1 MVPDEFGARRL
12 IQTLEAGA
20 GGCIIEP
27 VSQATDRDNLR
38 LSLCLLP
45 GVQRASPALAELP
58 PHRGTMSK
66 MPAKKKSCF
75 QITSVTTAQVASSIT
90 EDTESLDD
98 PDESRTEDVSSEIF
112 DVSRATDY
120 GPEDVCERSSS
131 EETLNNVGDAETPG
145 AVSPNLLLDG
155 QLAAAA
161 AGAATASPPA
171 AANGGALPKSTAVP
185 QVAAVQIPSAT
196 AGGSSAQVSAPG
208 TMSQTA
214 AAACSS
220 RFRVIKLDHGT
231 GEPYRRGRWT
241 CMEFYDRDLDSSG
254 VLARTGDC
262 IRHSSTFEQAAQ
274 ERDSGLGA
282 TGGSIVMSAVPAS
295 AHGPE
300 SLADSSLTAVSQLLQ
315 AEKMNQ
321 PSLQQP
327 NFVIGQQQPI
337 GGAIPQ
343 STAQPMYSGA
353 TITSQQTMVPP
364 QQTQPQVNAQSVV
377 QGGPNGKGMSPANVT
392 AQPSMLM
399 SQQPVQQANI
409 PVTQPQ
415 QFAYSQ
421 PQIPPGHL
429 LPTQSSGQTEY
440 IQHMTVMQSQGTIQQ
455 ATTGS
460 VPSTGASSLP
470 VGQVTGQNPSPV
482 GAPIIGVSP
491 QPSETM
497 GQGSG
502 LMQSG
507 QTPPSQTVILQ
518 PGGVVQQ
525 SIGHSGVVQ
534 QKSMTQHQMSGSS
547 QVSGMPSAPHTV
559 VSGVQNVPAVV
570 PGTSVPSVST
580 TSVTMP
586 NVPVTLV
593 QSQLTSHTSVT
604 RSSSVVQQ
612 HVGLSLMQGTTN
624 VLTNLSQSN
633 LGQFQTQ
640 TQPSI
645 GQIDDTRRKSEPLPQ
660 PPLSLIA
667 ESKPL
672 VKPPIPDTLT
682 NPLHLPATTPMN
694 SLASSVFGISIP
706 VDGDED
712 SASGASVVA
721 IDNKIEQ
728 AMDLVKSHLMYA
740 VREEVEV
747 LKEQIKELIERNS
760 LLERENALLKSLSN
774 NDQLSQLSTQQ
785 AIPSSTSQLQT
796 VIAQPPQP
804 TQPPQQPN
812 VSSA

>member
-1 MVPDEFGARRL
+1 
-12 IQTLEAGA
+12 
-20 GGCIIEP
+20 
-27 VSQATDRDNLR
+27 
-38 LSLCLLP
+38 
-45 GVQRASPALAELP
+45 
-58 PHRGTMSK
+58 MSK

-131 EETLNNVGDAETPG
+131 EETLNNVGEAETPSS
-145 AVSPNLLLDG
+145 VSPNLVLDG
-155 QLAAAA
+155 QLAVTA
-161 AGAATASPPA
+161 AGAAAGP
-171 AANGGALPKSTAVP
+171 NGGAVPKSSAVP
-185 QVAAVQIPSAT
+185 LPAVAPGAAVGGGSGAQAALPSTGPSAP
-196 AGGSSAQVSAPG
+196 AAPG
-208 TMSQTA
+208 AMSQTA

-241 CMEFYDRDLDSSG
+241 CMEYYDRDSDG
-254 VLARTGDC
+254 GAVLGRTGDC

-282 TGGSIVMSAVPAS
+282 TGGSVVISAVPAS
-295 AHGPE
+295 AHGPD
-300 SLADSSLTAVSQLLQ
+300 SIADSSLAAVSQLLQ
-315 AEKMNQ
+315 TEKMNQ
-321 PSLQQP
+321 SSLQQP
-327 NFVIGQQQPI
+327 SFVIGQQQQPQQPV
-337 GGAIPQ
+337 GGAVPQ
-343 STAQPMYSGA
+343 SAAQPVFSGA
-353 TITSQQTMVPP
+353 SGASQQMIVP
-364 QQTQPQVNAQSVV
+364 QQPQVNP
-377 QGGPNGKGMSPANVT
+377 QGVSQAGPNGKGMAPPSVT
-392 AQPSMLM
+392 VGQSSIPVAQ
-399 SQQPVQQANI
+399 QQVQQANI

-421 PQIPPGHL
+421 SQIPPVHL
-429 LPTQSSGQTEY
+429 LPTQPPGQAEY
-440 IQHMTVMQSQGTIQQ
+440 MQHMTIMQSQGAIQQ
-455 ATTGS
+455 AATS
-460 VPSTGASSLP
+460 SAPSTVASSLP
-470 VGQVTGQNPSPV
+470 VGQVGGQSAAPGEAAAP
-482 GAPIIGVSP
+482 GA
-491 QPSETM
+491 
-497 GQGSG
+497 G
-502 LMQSG
+502 LLQSG
-507 QTPPSQTVILQ
+507 QAQASQPGLPSQPAGPQ
-518 PGGVVQQ
+518 PGSVVQPGL
-525 SIGHSGVVQ
+525 GHSGVVQ
-534 QKSMTQHQMSGSS
+534 QKSVTQHPMGGSS
-547 QVSGMPSAPHTV
+547 QVSGVPGAPHAV
-559 VSGVQNVPAVV
+559 LPGVQSVPAAV

-580 TSVTMP
+580 TASVTMP

-593 QSQLTSHTSVT
+593 QSQLTSHPAAS
-604 RSSSVVQQ
+604 RSPGAVQSQ
-612 HVGLSLMQGTTN
+612 HVAHSMMQGAPGAPAS
-624 VLTNLSQSN
+624 LPQAN

-640 TQPSI
+640 AQSLA

-667 ESKPL
+667 ENKPL
-672 VKPPIPDTLT
+672 VKPPIPDTLA
-682 NPLHLPATTPMN
+682 NPLQLPASTPMN

-747 LKEQIKELIERNS
+747 LKEQIKELVERNS

-774 NDQLSQLSTQQ
+774 TEQLSQL
-785 AIPSSTSQLQT
+785 
-796 VIAQPPQP
+796 PQP
-804 TQPPQQPN
+804 GPAPAPAQPN

>member
-1 MVPDEFGARRL
+1 
-12 IQTLEAGA
+12 
-20 GGCIIEP
+20 
-27 VSQATDRDNLR
+27 
-38 LSLCLLP
+38 
-45 GVQRASPALAELP
+45 
-58 PHRGTMSK
+58 MSK

-131 EETLNNVGDAETPG
+131 EETLNNVGDADTPG

-161 AGAATASPPA
+161 AGAAAAPPPA
-171 AANGGALPKSTAVP
+171 AANGGAMPKSANVP
-185 QVAAVQIPSAT
+185 QVTAAQIPSAA
-196 AGGSSAQVSAPG
+196 AGGSSAQASAPG
-208 TMSQTA
+208 TMSQSTA
-214 AAACSS
+214 GACSS

-241 CMEFYDRDLDSSG
+241 CMEFYDRDPDSSG

-282 TGGSIVMSAVPAS
+282 TGGSMVMSVVPAS
-295 AHGPE
+295 AQGPE

-315 AEKMNQ
+315 TEKMNQ

-327 NFVIGQQQPI
+327 NFVIGQQQQLQQPI

-353 TITSQQTMVPP
+353 TVTSQQTVVLP
-364 QQTQPQVNAQSVV
+364 QQTQSQVNIQSV
-377 QGGPNGKGMSPANVT
+377 QGAPNGKGMPPPNVT
-392 AQPSMLM
+392 VAQPSMPM
-399 SQQPVQQANI
+399 SQQQVQQANV

-415 QFAYSQ
+415 QFAYPQ
-421 PQIPPGHL
+421 PQIPPVHL
-429 LPTQSSGQTEY
+429 LPTQASGQTEY
-440 IQHMTVMQSQGTIQQ
+440 MQHMTVTQSQGTIQQ
-455 ATTGS
+455 PTTSS
-460 VPSTGASSLP
+460 VPSTGASSLS
-470 VGQVTGQNPSPV
+470 VGQVAGQNPSPV
-482 GAPIIGVSP
+482 GAPMMGVSP
-491 QPSETM
+491 QPSEAV

-507 QTPPSQTVILQ
+507 QTPPSQSVIPQL
-518 PGGVVQQ
+518 GGVAQQ
-525 SIGHSGVVQ
+525 SVGHTGVVQ
-534 QKSMTQHQMSGSS
+534 QKSITQHQMGGSS
-547 QVSGMPSAPHTV
+547 QVSGMPSAPHAII
-559 VSGVQNVPAVV
+559 SGVQNVPAVV

-593 QSQLTSHTSVT
+593 QSQMTSHTSVS
-604 RSSSVVQQ
+604 RSASVVQQ
-612 HVGLSLMQGTTN
+612 QVGLSLMQGTTN
-624 VLTNLSQSN
+624 VVTSLPQSN
-633 LGQFQTQ
+633 LGQFQSQTQ
-640 TQPSI
+640 TLV

-660 PPLSLIA
+660 PPLSLVA

-785 AIPSSTSQLQT
+785 ANPSSTSQLQT

>member
-1 MVPDEFGARRL
+1 
-12 IQTLEAGA
+12 
-20 GGCIIEP
+20 
-27 VSQATDRDNLR
+27 
-38 LSLCLLP
+38 
-45 GVQRASPALAELP
+45 
-58 PHRGTMSK
+58 MSK

-131 EETLNNVGDAETPG
+131 EETLNNVGEAETPG
-145 AVSPNLLLDG
+145 TVSPNLLLDG
-155 QLAAAA
+155 QLAGAAGGVAAA
-161 AGAATASPPA
+161 APAAVPPSGGAVPKTSAVPLPA
-171 AANGGALPKSTAVP
+171 AAPGAAM
-185 QVAAVQIPSAT
+185 
-196 AGGSSAQVSAPG
+196 AGGSSAQAAVPSTGPSASAAPG
-208 TMSQTA
+208 MMSQTV

-241 CMEFYDRDLDSSG
+241 CMEYYDRDSDGGG
-254 VLARTGDC
+254 VLGRTGDC

-282 TGGSIVMSAVPAS
+282 TGGSVVVSAVPAS
-295 AHGPE
+295 AHGPD
-300 SLADSSLTAVSQLLQ
+300 SIADSSLTAVSQLLQ
-315 AEKMNQ
+315 SEKMNQ
-321 PSLQQP
+321 SSLQQP
-327 NFVIGQQQPI
+327 SFVIGQQQQPQQPI
-337 GGAIPQ
+337 GGAMPQ
-343 STAQPMYSGA
+343 STAQPMFSGA
-353 TITSQQTMVPP
+353 SVASQQVMVP
-364 QQTQPQVNAQSVV
+364 QQSQPQVTAQA
-377 QGGPNGKGMSPANVT
+377 GPNGKGMAPPNVT
-392 AQPSMLM
+392 IGQPSIPVA
-399 SQQPVQQANI
+399 QQQVQQANI

-421 PQIPPGHL
+421 SQIPPVHL
-429 LPTQSSGQTEY
+429 LPTQPSGQTEY
-440 IQHMTVMQSQGTIQQ
+440 MQHMTIMQSQGAIQQ

-460 VPSTGASSLP
+460 APSTAASSLP
-470 VGQVTGQNPSPV
+470 VGQVTGQNASAV
-482 GAPIIGVSP
+482 GAPVMGVSA
-491 QPSETM
+491 QPGEAV
-497 GQGSG
+497 GPGSG
-502 LMQSG
+502 LMQGG
-507 QTPPSQTVILQ
+507 QTQASQTAVPQ

-525 SIGHSGVVQ
+525 GVGHTGVVQ
-534 QKSMTQHQMSGSS
+534 QKSVTQHQMGGSS
-547 QVSGMPSAPHTV
+547 QVSGMPGAPHAV

-580 TSVTMP
+580 TASVTMP

-593 QSQLTSHTSVT
+593 QSQLTGSHTSVS
-604 RSSSVVQQ
+604 RSTGVVQPQ
-612 HVGLSLMQGTTN
+612 HVGHSLMQGTPN
-624 VLTNLSQSN
+624 VPASLPQSN

-640 TQPSI
+640 AQSLV

-667 ESKPL
+667 ENKPL
-672 VKPPIPDTLT
+672 VKPPVPDTLA
-682 NPLHLPATTPMN
+682 NPLQLPASTPMN

-747 LKEQIKELIERNS
+747 LKEQIKELVERNS

-774 NDQLSQLSTQQ
+774 SDQLSQLSTQQ
-785 AIPSSTSQLQT
+785 ANPSSTSQAQT

>member
-1 MVPDEFGARRL
+1 
-12 IQTLEAGA
+12 
-20 GGCIIEP
+20 
-27 VSQATDRDNLR
+27 
-38 LSLCLLP
+38 
-45 GVQRASPALAELP
+45 
-58 PHRGTMSK
+58 MSK

-145 AVSPNLLLDG
+145 TVSPNLLLDG
-155 QLAAAA
+155 QVAAAA
-161 AGAATASPPA
+161 VAAASGGIQPPPSPA
-171 AANGGALPKSTAVP
+171 VPTANGGAVPRSSAVLPAAAAPASSAAAGGSTA
-185 QVAAVQIPSAT
+185 QAT
-196 AGGSSAQVSAPG
+196 AGSGAMPL
-208 TMSQTA
+208 TA

-241 CMEFYDRDLDSSG
+241 CMEYYDRDSEG
-254 VLARTGDC
+254 GAVLARTGDC
-262 IRHSSTFEQAAQ
+262 IRHNSTFEQAVQ
-274 ERDSGLGA
+274 DRDSGLGA
-282 TGGSIVMSAVPAS
+282 TGGSSIVSGVATS
-295 AHGPE
+295 AHGPD
-300 SLADSSLTAVSQLLQ
+300 SLADSSLAAVSQLLQ
-315 AEKMNQ
+315 PEKINQ
-321 PSLQQP
+321 PSPQQP
-327 NFVIGQQQPI
+327 NFVIGQQPI
-337 GGAIPQ
+337 GGAVPH
-343 STAQPMYSGA
+343 SNAQPIYSGA
-353 TITSQQTMVPP
+353 TAASQQMMGPP
-364 QQTQPQVNAQSVV
+364 LQTQAQVNAQNMG
-377 QGGPNGKGMSPANVT
+377 QAGPNGKGMPPSNVAI
-392 AQPSMLM
+392 AQTSLPMP
-399 SQQPVQQANI
+399 QQQVQQANV
-409 PVTQPQ
+409 PVAQTQ

-421 PQIPPGHL
+421 SQIPPVHL
-429 LPTQSSGQTEY
+429 VPAQTPAQPEY
-440 IQHMTVMQSQGTIQQ
+440 IQHMTVIQSQGATQQ
-455 ATTGS
+455 AVSGS
-460 VPSTGASSLP
+460 VPGTGASSLP
-470 VGQVTGQNPSPV
+470 AAQIAGPNPSPIAPVMGVSSQTGENVGQV
-482 GAPIIGVSP
+482 
-491 QPSETM
+491 
-497 GQGSG
+497 SG
-502 LMQSG
+502 LLQG
-507 QTPPSQTVILQ
+507 GLTTPIQTVIPQ

-525 SIGHSGVVQ
+525 GIGHAGVVQ
-534 QKSMTQHQMSGSS
+534 QKSMTQQQMGGSS
-547 QVSGMPSAPHTV
+547 QVAGAPHSI
-559 VSGVQNVPAVV
+559 VSGVQNVPAAV
-570 PGTSVPSVST
+570 PGTSVPSVCT

-586 NVPVTLV
+586 NAPVTLV
-593 QSQLTSHTSVT
+593 QSQLTSHTSVS

-612 HVGLSLMQGTTN
+612 HVGLPLMQGTTN
-624 VLTNLSQSN
+624 VPANLPQSN
-633 LGQFQTQ
+633 IGQFPN
-640 TQPSI
+640 QPL

-660 PPLSLIA
+660 PQLSLA
-667 ESKPL
+667 ENKLL

-682 NPLHLPATTPMN
+682 NPLNLPATTPMN

-747 LKEQIKELIERNS
+747 LKEQIKELVERNS

-785 AIPSSTSQLQT
+785 ANPSSTSQQQT
-796 VIAQPPQP
+796 VIVQP

>member
-1 MVPDEFGARRL
+1 
-12 IQTLEAGA
+12 
-20 GGCIIEP
+20 
-27 VSQATDRDNLR
+27 
-38 LSLCLLP
+38 
-45 GVQRASPALAELP
+45 
-58 PHRGTMSK
+58 MSK

-131 EETLNNVGDAETPG
+131 EETLNNVGEAETPSS
-145 AVSPNLLLDG
+145 VSPNLLLDG
-155 QLAAAA
+155 QLAVAA
-161 AGAATASPPA
+161 AGVTAGP
-171 AANGGALPKSTAVP
+171 NGGAVPKSSAVP
-185 QVAAVQIPSAT
+185 LPAV
-196 AGGSSAQVSAPG
+196 APG
-208 TMSQTA
+208 TAVGGGSGAQAAVPSTAPSVPGAMSQTA

-241 CMEFYDRDLDSSG
+241 CMEYYDRDSDGGG
-254 VLARTGDC
+254 VLGRTGDC

-282 TGGSIVMSAVPAS
+282 TGGSVVISAVPAS
-295 AHGPE
+295 AHGPD
-300 SLADSSLTAVSQLLQ
+300 SIADSSLAAVSQLLQ
-315 AEKMNQ
+315 TEKINQ
-321 PSLQQP
+321 SSLQQP
-327 NFVIGQQQPI
+327 NFVIGQQQQPQQPV
-337 GGAIPQ
+337 GGAVPQ
-343 STAQPMYSGA
+343 STAQPAFSGA
-353 TITSQQTMVPP
+353 SGASQQMIVP
-364 QQTQPQVNAQSVV
+364 QQPQPQVNP
-377 QGGPNGKGMSPANVT
+377 QGVSQAGPNGKGMAPPNVT
-392 AQPSMLM
+392 VGQSSIPVAQ
-399 SQQPVQQANI
+399 QQVQQANI

-421 PQIPPGHL
+421 SQIPPVHL
-429 LPTQSSGQTEY
+429 LPTQPPGQAEY
-440 IQHMTVMQSQGTIQQ
+440 MQHMTIMQSQGAIQQ
-455 ATTGS
+455 ATTS
-460 VPSTGASSLP
+460 SAPSTVASSLP
-470 VGQVTGQNPSPV
+470 VGQAGQNPSPV
-482 GAPIIGVSP
+482 GAPVMGVSA
-491 QPSETM
+491 QPSEAV

-502 LMQSG
+502 LLQSG
-507 QTPPSQTVILQ
+507 QAQVSQPAIPQ
-518 PGGVVQQ
+518 QGGVVQP
-525 SIGHSGVVQ
+525 GLGPTGVVQ
-534 QKSMTQHQMSGSS
+534 QKSVTQHPMGGSS
-547 QVSGMPSAPHTV
+547 QVSGMPGAPHAV
-559 VSGVQNVPAVV
+559 VPGVQSVPAAV

-580 TSVTMP
+580 TAPVTMP
-586 NVPVTLV
+586 NVPATLV
-593 QSQLTSHTSVT
+593 QSQLTSHPSVS
-604 RSSSVVQQ
+604 RSTGAVQSQ
-612 HVGLSLMQGTTN
+612 HVGHSMMQGAPN
-624 VLTNLSQSN
+624 APASLPQAS

-640 TQPSI
+640 TQSLV

-667 ESKPL
+667 ENKPL
-672 VKPPIPDTLT
+672 VKPPIPDTLA
-682 NPLHLPATTPMN
+682 NPLQLPASTPMN

-747 LKEQIKELIERNS
+747 LKEQIKELVERNS

-774 NDQLSQLSTQQ
+774 NDQLSQLSSQQ
-785 AIPSSTSQLQT
+785 AAPSSTSQAQP
-796 VIAQPPQP
+796 AQPP
-804 TQPPQQPN
+804 QPN